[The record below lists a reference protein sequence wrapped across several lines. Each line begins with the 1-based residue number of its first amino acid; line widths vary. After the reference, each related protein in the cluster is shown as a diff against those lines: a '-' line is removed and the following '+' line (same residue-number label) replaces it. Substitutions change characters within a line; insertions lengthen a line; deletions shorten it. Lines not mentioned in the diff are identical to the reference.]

1 MAKSYYGSKL
11 SRNKIQTDEG
21 YLICKNVPIGRTGWM
36 DYLGQ
41 ELPSAFAIPYGH
53 KVKVFRSPEE
63 LFSERTISSFEG
75 KPVTNMHP
83 VSNLTLDTAPMI
95 ARGHV
100 QNVRPDGEFLIAD
113 LFIMDAGLISEIQNK
128 LKREVSSGYD
138 CAWFDLGDGKYEQ
151 REIVGNHVAVVQ
163 NGRAGARVAIQDQK
177 PEGGT
182 RLMSDKITHRLL
194 TAIGFKQFV
203 KDAEPEEVAKVMDE
217 LKAPPVEAPATGEE
231 PADKLVMDEGE
242 ASEMGQ
248 LISMMNRVLDRIERL
263 EAREEEQSKK
273 AAESIMD
280 EAEEEYSEE
289 GEMPEKQFGEE
300 EKEAPAEEAPPAEEE
315 APPVEEEE
323 KEKMPAQ
330 DAASI
335 RKFIQDMKPI
345 IMAIPDENLRLEG
358 AKRLT
363 SFVKD
368 SRPRGNN
375 GYATIANTVTNNK
388 KHQAMDSQ
396 SKQNMTNSAEL
407 AVKKWAERGAEMK
420 GGK

>member
-1 MAKSYYGSKL
+1 
-11 SRNKIQTDEG
+11 
-21 YLICKNVPIGRTGWM
+21 
-36 DYLGQ
+36 
-41 ELPSAFAIPYGH
+41 
-53 KVKVFRSPEE
+53 
-63 LFSERTISSFEG
+63 
-75 KPVTNMHP
+75 
-83 VSNLTLDTAPMI
+83 
-95 ARGHV
+95 
-100 QNVRPDGEFLIAD
+100 
-113 LFIMDAGLISEIQNK
+113 
-128 LKREVSSGYD
+128 
-138 CAWFDLGDGKYEQ
+138 
-151 REIVGNHVAVVQ
+151 
-163 NGRAGARVAIQDQK
+163 
-177 PEGGT
+177 
-182 RLMSDKITHRLL
+182 
-194 TAIGFKQFV
+194 
-203 KDAEPEEVAKVMDE
+203 
-217 LKAPPVEAPATGEE
+217 
-231 PADKLVMDEGE
+231 
-242 ASEMGQ
+242 
-248 LISMMNRVLDRIERL
+248 MMNRVLDRIERL

-289 GEMPEKQFGEE
+289 GEMPEKQFGEG
-300 EKEAPAEEAPPAEEE
+300 EKEDAPAKEAPPAEETE

-345 IMAIPDENLRLEG
+345 IMAIPDEDLRLEG